1 MNNEQIVLATR
12 PKGVPQDDVFRFETI
27 DVKAPEAGGNS
38 NRIYLYFSGS
48 LYERSNE

>member
-27 DVKAPEAGGNS
+27 DVKAPEAGKFKS
-38 NRIYLYFSGS
+38 NLFIFQWILI
-48 LYERSNE
+48 